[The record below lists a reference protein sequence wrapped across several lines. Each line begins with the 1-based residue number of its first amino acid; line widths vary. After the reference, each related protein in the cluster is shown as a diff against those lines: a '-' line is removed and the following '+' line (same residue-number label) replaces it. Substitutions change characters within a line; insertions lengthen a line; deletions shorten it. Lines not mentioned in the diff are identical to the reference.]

1 MSSNDWEQR
10 KLGELGSLKNGMNF
24 SKEAM
29 GIGFPFVNL
38 QNIFGNNVIDVT
50 NLGKAMASDSQ
61 LKDYNLLNGDV
72 LFVRSSVKL
81 EGVGEAALVPQN
93 LENTTYS
100 GFIIRFRDEY
110 GLDNNFK
117 RFLFGIESVRN
128 QIMAQATNSANKNI
142 SQTVL
147 ENLCL
152 KIPNKSEQE
161 KIGLYFSNLDH
172 LITLHHRKYMKYADL
187 SVFDWEQRKLVD
199 LVDRVTRKNQDLV
212 SELPLTI
219 SAQYGLIDQ
228 NEFFDKRVASKDVS
242 GYYLIEN
249 GEFAYNKSTSTDAPW
264 GAIKRLDR
272 YKNGVL
278 STLYI
283 VFGIK
288 ENNPVDSDFL
298 VSYYSTNLW
307 HKGIHEI
314 AAEGARNHGL
324 LNIAPADFFET
335 KLMIPQ
341 DIEEQ
346 KKIGKYFE
354 ELERLITL
362 HQRKC
367 EETKTLKKYM
377 LQKMFPQNGHSV
389 PEIRFSGFTEDW
401 EQRKFADFT
410 WDAGK
415 RNKEDLD
422 LEPYAITNEHGFI
435 RQRDAHD
442 DFGYMKDTDR
452 KAYNIVQPNS
462 FAYNP
467 ARINVGSIGYYK
479 GVENVIVSS
488 LYEVFQTDNYVN
500 DRFLWHWLK
509 SDEFPRW
516 IEKLQEGS
524 VRLYF
529 YYDKLCECQLYMP
542 SLEEQEKIATFLDDL
557 DHLITLHQHKCE
569 ELQNIKK
576 FMLKNMFI

>member
-1 MSSNDWEQR
+1 MSSIDWEQSKFADFTWDAGKRNKEDLDLEPYAITNEHGFIRQRDAHDDFGYMKDTDRKAYNIVQPNSFAYNPARINVGSIGYYKGVENVIVSSLYEVFQTDNYVNDRFLWHWLKSDEFPRWIEKLQEGSVRLYFYYDKLCECQLYMPSLEEQEKIATFLDDLDHLITLHQRKCEETKTLKKYMLQKMFPQNGHSVPEIRFSGFTEDWEQR

-172 LITLHHRKYMKYADL
+172 LITLH
-187 SVFDWEQRKLVD
+187 
-199 LVDRVTRKNQDLV
+199 
-212 SELPLTI
+212 
-219 SAQYGLIDQ
+219 
-228 NEFFDKRVASKDVS
+228 
-242 GYYLIEN
+242 
-249 GEFAYNKSTSTDAPW
+249 
-264 GAIKRLDR
+264 
-272 YKNGVL
+272 
-278 STLYI
+278 
-283 VFGIK
+283 
-288 ENNPVDSDFL
+288 
-298 VSYYSTNLW
+298 
-307 HKGIHEI
+307 
-314 AAEGARNHGL
+314 
-324 LNIAPADFFET
+324 
-335 KLMIPQ
+335 
-341 DIEEQ
+341 
-346 KKIGKYFE
+346 
-354 ELERLITL
+354 
-362 HQRKC
+362 
-367 EETKTLKKYM
+367 
-377 LQKMFPQNGHSV
+377 
-389 PEIRFSGFTEDW
+389 
-401 EQRKFADFT
+401 
-410 WDAGK
+410 
-415 RNKEDLD
+415 
-422 LEPYAITNEHGFI
+422 
-435 RQRDAHD
+435 
-442 DFGYMKDTDR
+442 
-452 KAYNIVQPNS
+452 
-462 FAYNP
+462 
-467 ARINVGSIGYYK
+467 
-479 GVENVIVSS
+479 
-488 LYEVFQTDNYVN
+488 
-500 DRFLWHWLK
+500 
-509 SDEFPRW
+509 
-516 IEKLQEGS
+516 
-524 VRLYF
+524 
-529 YYDKLCECQLYMP
+529 
-542 SLEEQEKIATFLDDL
+542 
-557 DHLITLHQHKCE
+557 QHKCE